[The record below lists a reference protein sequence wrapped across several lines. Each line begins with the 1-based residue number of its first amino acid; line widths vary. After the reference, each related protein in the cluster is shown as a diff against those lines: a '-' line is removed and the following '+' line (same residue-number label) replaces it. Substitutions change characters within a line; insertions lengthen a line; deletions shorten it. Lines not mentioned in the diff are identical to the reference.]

1 MSQMSCSRGS
11 LVCCKLV
18 VLNEIAT
25 VWEKSR
31 PMQYFSLQF
40 TLIVHSESFLVK
52 KQKNEE
58 KAGTISARSYQSYS
72 ILSTVLVFSVSLNT
86 CLFKKKINSHLFI
99 LSSHKL
105 LLIKLAKTSMNF
117 PFSDTV
123 HPSTPIF
130 LISFK
135 CQQFLFFCFSSP
147 FIHFLLFIISYPL
160 LTMLQIS
167 KLA

>member
-86 CLFKKKINSHLFI
+86 CLFKKKSILTCSFFPHINCFNQTGKNFNEFSLFRYCTP
-99 LSSHKL
+99 LHPY
-105 LLIKLAKTSMNF
+105 F
-117 PFSDTV
+117 PD
-123 HPSTPIF
+123 F
-130 LISFK
+130 L
-135 CQQFLFFCFSSP
+135 
-147 FIHFLLFIISYPL
+147 
-160 LTMLQIS
+160 
-167 KLA
+167 